1 MTLNVKLARD
11 GEALESHGTTILR
24 APTDLSRK
32 SHLTAVFVGG
42 GFPTVAPVAA
52 AEEEEDDD
60 EEDDDEDDDEEDDDE
75 KDDDEED
82 DDEEDDDEEDDEE
95 DDDEEDAPVKG

>member
-11 GEALESHGTTILR
+11 GEALERLGTTILL

-32 SHLTAVFVGG
+32 SHLTAVFVAG

-52 AEEEEDDD
+52 AEEED
-60 EEDDDEDDDEEDDDE
+60 EEDDDEA
-75 KDDDEED
+75 
-82 DDEEDDDEEDDEE
+82 